1 MGYADPKK
9 VGLGGFSFSGYGSNY
24 VAVRSKMFAAVF
36 AGAGVSD
43 LLSDFN
49 HLWGYSPDRRLGAGV
64 NAHRYNIHGQQRMGS
79 NPHDD
84 FELFKS
90 QSPSTYVKD
99 MECALLLLQGE
110 SDELVAWIEAVEFY
124 NALRFN
130 GKNVILLSYAKEPH
144 GIYQQ
149 KNRYDLH
156 QRTFDFFNHYLKG
169 EPAADWIKNGVPFID
184 KKK

>member
-1 MGYADPKK
+1 M
-9 VGLGGFSFSGYGSNY
+9 
-24 VAVRSKMFAAVF
+24 
-36 AGAGVSD
+36 
-43 LLSDFN
+43 
-49 HLWGYSPDRRLGAGV
+49 
-64 NAHRYNIHGQQRMGS
+64 
-79 NPHDD
+79 
-84 FELFKS
+84 
-90 QSPSTYVKD
+90 
-99 MECALLLLQGE
+99 LLLQGE